1 MRGRRGRLADADV
14 KGQGTYNLGPNMP
27 MHSPEKTKYGTRA
40 HLIAMIAWG
49 KEPLEGDHDEGEPAA
64 GLKPCQTLQLS
75 YRFFFITVNPL

>member
-40 HLIAMIAWG
+40 HLIAMIA
-49 KEPLEGDHDEGEPAA
+49 
-64 GLKPCQTLQLS
+64 
-75 YRFFFITVNPL
+75 